1 MNDSLFL
8 GIDISKEWIDAHLYP
23 TGTTWHVERTAKDI
37 NAWIASLPN
46 GITLAV
52 MESTGRFETLVAALL
67 IDSGIDTAIV
77 NPRQVRNFAS
87 ALGVLAKTDKL
98 DARVIAQFAAMM
110 KPTPRQLPST
120 QEAEL
125 KEFVTRRRQLVEAA
139 TAEKNRLGTTY
150 NKQVQKDIESHLRW
164 LKKRT
169 KDIEAHIA
177 TLIKNSPV
185 WCAKKDILTS
195 TCGVGAVTAFTLLAE
210 LPELGKLDRRK
221 IASLSGLAPF
231 THTSGK
237 KRGKSAVQGG
247 REPVRRV
254 LFMACKSAVH
264 YNPIIAEFYQK
275 LIARGKL
282 YRVAMTA
289 CMRKLL
295 TMLNARIRDAF
306 YDTSHQLLA

>member
-23 TGTTWHVERTAKDI
+23 TGETWHVERTTKEI
-37 NAWIASLPN
+37 NAWIASLPS

-52 MESTGRFETLVAALL
+52 MEATGRFETLVAALL
-67 IDSGIDTAIV
+67 VNTGIDTAIV
-77 NPRQVRNFAS
+77 NPRQVRDFAS
-87 ALGVLAKTDKL
+87 AMGILAKTDTL
-98 DARVIAQFAAMM
+98 DARVIAQFAAAI
-110 KPTPRQLPST
+110 KPTPRQLPSS

-125 KEFVTRRRQLVEAA
+125 KEFVIRRRQLINAA
-139 TAEKNRLGTTY
+139 TSEKNRLGRAY
-150 NKQVQKDIESHLRW
+150 NKRIQKDIESHLRW
-164 LKKRT
+164 LAKRIE
-169 KDIEAHIA
+169 DIEDQID

-185 WCAKKDILTS
+185 WCAKQHILTS
-195 TCGVGAVTAFTLLAE
+195 ICGVGAVTAFTLLAE

-237 KRGKSAVQGG
+237 WRGKSIVKGG

-254 LFMACKSAVH
+254 LFMACKSAVRH
-264 YNPIIAEFYQK
+264 NHVIAEYYQK
-275 LIARGKL
+275 LIGRGKAP
-282 YRVAMTA
+282 RVALTA

-295 TMLNARIRDAF
+295 TILNARIRDAF
-306 YDTSHQLLA
+306 YVTTHPLLA